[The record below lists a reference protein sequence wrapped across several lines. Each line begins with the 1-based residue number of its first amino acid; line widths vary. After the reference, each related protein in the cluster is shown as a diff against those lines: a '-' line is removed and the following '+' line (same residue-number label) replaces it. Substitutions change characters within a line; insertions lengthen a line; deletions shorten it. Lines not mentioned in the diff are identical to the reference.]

1 MEVRMTALDSVIAT
15 PGLVEI
21 DRVDLSAPPGQ
32 VWQRVR
38 HAALAH
44 SPVVRALFALRT
56 LIDRADTARPP
67 GGVHLDDLTSTPQR
81 PGFQVLVDDPPREV
95 VAGAIGQVWRL
106 RIPFVHVDGADAFA
120 SFAEPGYVKVAWAI
134 RLSPLDEGSTRL
146 ELEVRVSATDDA
158 AWRRFQRYFH
168 LIGPASRYI
177 RRSLLRTLGRELGR
191 AVPAEDRPPASSPA
205 WTRAPSAGIL
215 RRRVAGHAARGR
227 R

>member
-1 MEVRMTALDSVIAT
+1 MTALDSVIAT
-15 PGLVEI
+15 PRLVEI

-44 SPVVRALFALRT
+44 SPVARALFALRT
-56 LIDRADTARPP
+56 LIDRSDPTARPP

-120 SFAEPGYVKVAWAI
+120 AFAEPGYVKVAWAI
-134 RLSPLDEGSTRL
+134 RLSPLDESATHL
-146 ELEVRVSATDDA
+146 ELEVRVGATDDA
-158 AWRRFQRYFH
+158 AWRRFRRYFH
-168 LIGPASRYI
+168 LIGPASRHI
-177 RRSLLRTLGRELGR
+177 RRSLLRALGRELGR
-191 AVPAEDRPPASSPA
+191 AAARRGTPPAWSRA

-215 RRRVAGHAARGR
+215 RRRVAGRAARGR

>member
-1 MEVRMTALDSVIAT
+1 MTALDSVIAT
-15 PGLVEI
+15 PRLVEI
-21 DRVDLSAPPGQ
+21 DGADLSAPPGQ

-44 SPVVRALFALRT
+44 SPVARALFALRT
-56 LIDRADTARPP
+56 LIDRSDTTARPP

-81 PGFQVLVDDPPREV
+81 PGFQILVDDPPREV

-120 SFAEPGYVKVAWAI
+120 AFAEPGYVKVAWAI

-146 ELEVRVSATDDA
+146 ELEVRVSATDAA
-158 AWRRFQRYFH
+158 AWRRFRRYFL
-168 LIGPASRYI
+168 LIGPGSRYI
-177 RRSLLRTLGRELGR
+177 RRSLLRALGRELGR
-191 AVPAEDRPPASSPA
+191 AEPGEDRPPASSPA

-215 RRRVAGHAARGR
+215 RRRMAGSGARSR

>member
-1 MEVRMTALDSVIAT
+1 MEVRM
-15 PGLVEI
+15 
-21 DRVDLSAPPGQ
+21 
-32 VWQRVR
+32 
-38 HAALAH
+38 
-44 SPVVRALFALRT
+44 
-56 LIDRADTARPP
+56 TARPP

-81 PGFQVLVDDPPREV
+81 PRFQVLVDDPPREV

-120 SFAEPGYVKVAWAI
+120 AFAEPGYVKVAWAI

-146 ELEVRVSATDDA
+146 ELEVRVSATDAA
-158 AWRRFQRYFH
+158 AWHRFRRYFH
-168 LIGPASRYI
+168 LIGPGSRYI
-177 RRSLLRTLGRELGR
+177 RRSRLRALGRELGR
-191 AVPAEDRPPASSPA
+191 AEPCEDRPPASSPA